1 MFTKNV
7 CQNTLPFQNYLR
19 KKLFILVHMHV
30 KLSVEFSS
38 TSNTNIYVFK
48 LFFRNK
54 NNLFS
59 IGIKRPILK
68 SSSK

>member
-1 MFTKNV
+1 
-7 CQNTLPFQNYLR
+7 
-19 KKLFILVHMHV
+19 MHV

-48 LFFRNK
+48 LYFRNK